1 MRYSGAAFTSERKP
15 LQPGPPPRRRRLLYA
30 LLMLLTLGS
39 LLASLRGHPASLPL
53 FLLALV
59 ATAAA
64 FAADITDAL
73 GISL

>member
-1 MRYSGAAFTSERKP
+1 M
-15 LQPGPPPRRRRLLYA
+15 LYA

-73 GISL
+73 AISL

>member
-1 MRYSGAAFTSERKP
+1 MPAGP
-15 LQPGPPPRRRRLLYA
+15 LWRIALPLWRRRLLYA

-39 LLASLRGHPASLPL
+39 LRASMQGHRASLPL

-64 FAADITDAL
+64 FAADITNAL
-73 GISL
+73 AISL